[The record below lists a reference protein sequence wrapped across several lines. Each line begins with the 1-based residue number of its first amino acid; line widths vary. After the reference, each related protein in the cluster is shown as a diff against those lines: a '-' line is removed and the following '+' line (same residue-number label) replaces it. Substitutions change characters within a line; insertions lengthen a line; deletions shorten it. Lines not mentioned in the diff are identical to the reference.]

1 MNYNIRIYNSLTNR
15 LDDFKPIKENEVSMY
30 VCGPT
35 VYNDIHIGNG
45 RPVIF
50 FDVVKRFLEYIGYK
64 VTMVENFTDIDDKII
79 KKAQEEGVDEKVISE
94 RYIEAFLKVCHDA
107 GCEEDIIHPKV
118 TENIPEILDFIKRL
132 VEKGHAYI
140 SQDDVYF
147 RVRSVPSYGILS
159 NQKLEELE
167 SGARI
172 DVNSQKED
180 PRDFTLWK
188 KTNDT
193 GRKWDSEFGSGRPGW
208 HTECVVM
215 INKIFGPLIDI
226 HGGGIDLKFPHHEN
240 EISQSV
246 ALNNTTLANYWM
258 HNARIDLKNEK
269 MSKSLGNCVWLKD
282 VLATHSFQAYR
293 LFILANH
300 YRQNVSYS
308 DELMDNMEA
317 EWNKL
322 RKTYISAYR
331 KLELNGNLN
340 LHKASTESME
350 KFVKEMC
357 YDFNTANALTEIY
370 NEVKN
375 INKLLRDK
383 ETTDEVLLEEFCA
396 LHDMFYCFGILPD
409 VHPLSS
415 VEKQLV
421 ISWYEARNNKN
432 FTLADELRKQI
443 VEAGIEL

>member
-193 GRKWDSEFGSGRPGW
+193 GR
-208 HTECVVM
+208 
-215 INKIFGPLIDI
+215 
-226 HGGGIDLKFPHHEN
+226 
-240 EISQSV
+240 
-246 ALNNTTLANYWM
+246 
-258 HNARIDLKNEK
+258 
-269 MSKSLGNCVWLKD
+269 
-282 VLATHSFQAYR
+282 
-293 LFILANH
+293 
-300 YRQNVSYS
+300 
-308 DELMDNMEA
+308 
-317 EWNKL
+317 
-322 RKTYISAYR
+322 
-331 KLELNGNLN
+331 
-340 LHKASTESME
+340 
-350 KFVKEMC
+350 
-357 YDFNTANALTEIY
+357 
-370 NEVKN
+370 
-375 INKLLRDK
+375 
-383 ETTDEVLLEEFCA
+383 
-396 LHDMFYCFGILPD
+396 
-409 VHPLSS
+409 
-415 VEKQLV
+415 
-421 ISWYEARNNKN
+421 
-432 FTLADELRKQI
+432 
-443 VEAGIEL
+443 